1 MGVMGTALTYYH
13 RSLLARETLTC
24 GTQHVH
30 LSHHDSLLQHD
41 FFFFSAQR
49 EETDPGMFNVGCIFT
64 AVPGDSLSRRES
76 IGYINFSAAKKI
88 AVRKTVAR

>member
-1 MGVMGTALTYYH
+1 MTMGVMGTALTYYR

-30 LSHHDSLLQHD
+30 LSHHDSLLQPD
-41 FFFFSAQR
+41 FIYFFYFFPAQR

-64 AVPGDSLSRRES
+64 AVPRDSLSRRES
-76 IGYINFSAAKKI
+76 IGFIYFSGAK
-88 AVRKTVAR
+88 AVAI